1 MFKDLRSFI
10 EQIEREGVSANI
22 SLIGIPAIFGI
33 VPPTQFPHNDNI
45 PPDNG
50 DDESDREKD

>member
-10 EQIEREGVSANI
+10 EQIGGKGASMNI
-22 SLIGIPAIFGI
+22 SFIGIPLMGI
-33 VPPTQFPHNDNI
+33 VPPIGFPPNDNI

-50 DDESDREKD
+50 DDESNREKD